1 MRANGDLTTLTIAQQ
16 VIQQSMKDPSSA
28 EFSRG
33 YGRMKHGQR
42 VACGWVNGKNSFGA
56 FTGPEQWLVI
66 TDQNIAM
73 VRGFDNQARFVRLW
87 NKYCAGL
94 DDRDKPFPREV
105 FGVKFNARPPAALKP
120 YDDRRSVWLYRE
132 KAPREFLGV
141 PLKQAMFLA
150 DSGRIFGVMLTAVG
164 KVTYDRWRDAIR
176 RQYGTASSVGEGD
189 RPVLEWKWTKD
200 DPTVQLSFDAKHG
213 EVLLSIGM

>member
-1 MRANGDLTTLTIAQQ
+1 MESAPTVAQKGKRSGCLTAIVVIFGMGMIGSAYQNATQSPEKESALDRAEEVRANGDLTTLTIAQQ

-105 FGVKFNARPPAALKP
+105 FGVKFNARPPAAL
-120 YDDRRSVWLYRE
+120 R
-132 KAPREFLGV
+132 
-141 PLKQAMFLA
+141 
-150 DSGRIFGVMLTAVG
+150 
-164 KVTYDRWRDAIR
+164 
-176 RQYGTASSVGEGD
+176 
-189 RPVLEWKWTKD
+189 
-200 DPTVQLSFDAKHG
+200 
-213 EVLLSIGM
+213 